1 MKKGVLPAL
10 LGIAVTGA
18 AIAMSE
24 TDITKKAMRR
34 KDREAMVT
42 TGLIG
47 FGLAHVVLGGMDL
60 MSNR

>member
-24 TDITKKAMRR
+24 TDITKKVMRR

-47 FGLAHVVLGGMDL
+47 FGLADRKSVV
-60 MSNR
+60 